1 MASDT
6 PALRSESDVLSLAP
20 LRAFYRRHRTSLLLG
35 LSSIFLSGLALVGS
49 VWWITPVT
57 RVLSIQIYLGFLGAQ
72 DGKYPNDLPFSPE
85 ELLEPTVLRAVYDQY
100 QLSPS
105 IEFSDFQRALSISQ
119 DSKNIEDIIR
129 EYESRFRDS
138 KLGGPDRQALEAE
151 YRSRLRNASS
161 ALYNLSWYEAG
172 TTAPRVPDEVKAKV
186 LLDISKTWA
195 ERAIGVKEVLL
206 FPSLLPGLNPVPPTG
221 SAMNLEFFSALDAR
235 ARTLAEGLTSM
246 DKLPG
251 ANQVSLKDGTTTVD
265 LLLRLRAFRE
275 QTLPSVQEILLTQ
288 LESDRELRKLEG
300 AVELQLKF
308 RETRAGE
315 TQQRLSAQ
323 VDSYRDFLAGRPGA
337 SGLTE
342 EGGVATNGANLDET
356 LLARIL
362 GLAQSG
368 ADAEYLK
375 KMLREIEGT
384 RLQLAQED
392 ASVMELRQNLEILRT
407 TTARQGAERPSAA
420 PLQPPPPQE
429 DREDPTSSAVLQDSS
444 AQLGRLLDSARQLLA
459 AISQSYLGTQG
470 QLVTVSSGLN
480 GTQIRPLGIA
490 RLGLA
495 FTAWTVL
502 GTSALI
508 LLLLLHDRT
517 RSIARS
523 VQKQ

>member
-1 MASDT
+1 M
-6 PALRSESDVLSLAP
+6 
-20 LRAFYRRHRTSLLLG
+20 
-35 LSSIFLSGLALVGS
+35 
-49 VWWITPVT
+49 
-57 RVLSIQIYLGFLGAQ
+57 
-72 DGKYPNDLPFSPE
+72 
-85 ELLEPTVLRAVYDQY
+85 
-100 QLSPS
+100 
-105 IEFSDFQRALSISQ
+105 
-119 DSKNIEDIIR
+119 
-129 EYESRFRDS
+129 
-138 KLGGPDRQALEAE
+138 
-151 YRSRLRNASS
+151 
-161 ALYNLSWYEAG
+161 
-172 TTAPRVPDEVKAKV
+172 
-186 LLDISKTWA
+186 
-195 ERAIGVKEVLL
+195 
-206 FPSLLPGLNPVPPTG
+206 
-221 SAMNLEFFSALDAR
+221 
-235 ARTLAEGLTSM
+235 
-246 DKLPG
+246 
-251 ANQVSLKDGTTTVD
+251 
-265 LLLRLRAFRE
+265 
-275 QTLPSVQEILLTQ
+275 
-288 LESDRELRKLEG
+288 
-300 AVELQLKF
+300 
-308 RETRAGE
+308 
-315 TQQRLSAQ
+315 
-323 VDSYRDFLAGRPGA
+323 
-337 SGLTE
+337 
-342 EGGVATNGANLDET
+342 DET